1 MSIGTFIDGVGG
13 GGFGVTERGAI
24 GDNLAT
30 DKGRGQTETVLSCI
44 ERCQHLKSDD
54 QN

>member
-1 MSIGTFIDGVGG
+1 MSIGTFIDGVGD

-24 GDNLAT
+24 GGNLAT
-30 DKGRGQTETVLSCI
+30 DKGGGQAETVLSCT
-44 ERCQHLKSDD
+44 ERCQRLKSDD